1 MKICTDTVYEC
12 EYCGRISKSKGGTS
26 NHERLCRH
34 NPINQSCCTSCK
46 FLEKQ
51 RNIDRT
57 GTSFDNPEVTTNFIC
72 TRYNKKMYHPR
83 IKKLQIDTREAI
95 IRHCDEKMPL
105 YCSEYQKD

>member
-1 MKICTDTVYEC
+1 MKICTDVVYEC
-12 EYCGRISKSKGGTS
+12 EHCGRISKSKGGTS

-46 FLEKQ
+46 FLEKH

-72 TRYNKKMYHPR
+72 TLFNVKMYHPR

-95 IRHCDEKMPL
+95 IRHCDEKMPSC
-105 YCSEYQKD
+105 CSEYQKD

>member
-1 MKICTDTVYEC
+1 MKICTDTIYEC

-51 RNIDRT
+51 RNVTKTDIP
-57 GTSFDNPEVTTNFIC
+57 FDYNRVTTNFIC
-72 TRYNKKMYHPR
+72 TRFNKKLYHPR
-83 IKKLQIDTREAI
+83 IKNFK
-95 IRHCDEKMPL
+95 
-105 YCSEYQKD
+105 